1 MKTKLAKEREVSVIL
16 RAPTHPFRLSAPCVI
31 FVRPRPG
38 SRVVQ
43 TGANSLRVAFLPAE
57 IRIVAAIINGA
68 FPRLRF
74 ALPPM
79 CRNQNRNYVPGEE
92 KRPFLA
98 VTDDGAVRI
107 GVEIANA
114 AAHPVVQLTVERDSR
129 VWREGLAT
137 AWIPGWTE
145 FRALVAEYAAPAA
158 WAPAFPK
165 AARNLPK
172 QKDRLRSSR
181 RWRVGKA

>member
-1 MKTKLAKEREVSVIL
+1 MQTRLSRERQVSVIL
-16 RAPTHPFRLSAPCVI
+16 RTPTHPFRLSAPCVI
-31 FVRPRPG
+31 FVRPRSQ
-38 SRVVQ
+38 SRAVQ
-43 TGANSLRVAFLPAE
+43 TGTSSLRVAFVPAE
-57 IRIVAAIINGA
+57 IRLVAAIINRA
-68 FPRLRF
+68 YPRLRF
-74 ALPPM
+74 ALPSM
-79 CRNQNRNYVPGEE
+79 GRDQNRNYVPGEE

-145 FRALVAEYAAPAA
+145 FRALVAEYAPPVA
-158 WAPAFPK
+158 WAPLFSKP
-165 AARNLPK
+165 ARIVPK
-172 QKDRLRSSR
+172 QNDRLRSSR
-181 RWRVGKA
+181 RRPAR